1 LIKGGK
7 TEVVRISLGDFSIER
22 QKILGKTFLLSHLGM
37 KNNNVQRHI

>member
-22 QKILGKTFLLSHLGM
+22 QKILGKNFTKPFRDE
-37 KNNNVQRHI
+37 KQ